1 MPTRKTG
8 LDVSVFTVGGTV
20 YLGNLDNATLTVNVE
35 SEESKGIADAWT
47 FPWATSKGW
56 SIEAD
61 TFIASAATTLTDA
74 ATGDALVTIAFTSG
88 AGVYSGT
95 GLIKTASHTVGN
107 KQLQKEKFTV
117 EGQGA
122 LAIA

>member
-8 LDVSVFTVGGTV
+8 LDVSVFTVGGNA
-20 YLGNLDNATLTVNVE
+20 YLGNLDNATLTVTVDT
-35 SEESKGIADAWT
+35 EEAKGISDQWNY
-47 FPWATSKGW
+47 PWATARGW

-61 TFIASAATTLTDA
+61 TFVATTAPTLLDA

-88 AGVYSGT
+88 AGTYSGQ
-95 GLIKTASHTVGN
+95 GIIKTASHSTGN
-107 KQLQKEKFTV
+107 KQLQKEKFTI

-122 LAIA
+122 LTAA